1 MIVIL
6 LPLGST
12 AAAKWNLAF
21 EKKIFVRCA
30 VINLFKIAHF
40 KKSANPEPLL
50 RA

>member
-21 EKKIFVRCA
+21 EKRFLSDA
-30 VINLFKIAHF
+30 L
-40 KKSANPEPLL
+40 
-50 RA
+50 